1 LENSH
6 PLKYGFQAISS
17 SRPRFIGEKND
28 LISLMSANS
37 KKSKI
42 LMVEDNIFLRK
53 LYRDKL
59 TRAGFEFLEATNG
72 VEGINKVLTEKPN
85 LVILDLLLPIK
96 NGFDVLSSIK
106 SNPRTKSIPVI
117 ILSNLGQEIDIKE
130 ALSLGAQDYLVKTEV
145 RLSEV
150 VNRIKKILV

>member
-1 LENSH
+1 
-6 PLKYGFQAISS
+6 
-17 SRPRFIGEKND
+17 
-28 LISLMSANS
+28 
-37 KKSKI
+37 
-42 LMVEDNIFLRK
+42 MVEDNIFLRK

-59 TRAGFEFLEATNG
+59 TRAGFEFVEATNG

-130 ALSLGAQDYLVKTEV
+130 ALDLGAKEYLVKTEV

-150 VNRIKKILV
+150 VSRIKKILL